1 MSINVTSARKEIIMY
16 YCIACNQV
24 HPSLS
29 TKNEVIFKTG
39 FHYMNSTMYSAGICK
54 TGASTDQNELQKSAT
69 A

>member
-1 MSINVTSARKEIIMY
+1 MY